1 MQGSGRLHK
10 NRKPAP
16 RDGYVEGDF
25 EGQSYDGEGGQE
37 NNDTRVSTCMRGM
50 SNCKV
55 VMFEICLQVR
65 WSNVVQANN

>member
-1 MQGSGRLHK
+1 M
-10 NRKPAP
+10 
-16 RDGYVEGDF
+16 EGDF